1 MLSPTNNSLQLR
13 KIAMALHVH
22 AQEWLSHRSQNL
34 KENSHHENET
44 QIETNEHLAKNI
56 HSPKKQHNLAA
67 GNGGGD
73 QEQVD
78 MAYVGLVAS
87 CVPKPGPH
95 YSP

>member
-56 HSPKKQHNLAA
+56 HSPKHNIIWRR
-67 GNGGGD
+67 GTEEGTR
-73 QEQVD
+73 
-78 MAYVGLVAS
+78 S
-87 CVPKPGPH
+87 KWIWPT
-95 YSP
+95 